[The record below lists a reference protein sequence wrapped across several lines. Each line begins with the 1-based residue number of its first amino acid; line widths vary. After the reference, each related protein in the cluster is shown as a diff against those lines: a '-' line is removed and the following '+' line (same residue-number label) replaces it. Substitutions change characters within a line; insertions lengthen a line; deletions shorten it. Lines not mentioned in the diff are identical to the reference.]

1 MPTLGEIEA
10 MMTATRDR
18 AKDERLG
25 PDTRRPQVQGCAEGS
40 RVTGIVEA
48 ERLASSY
55 PAPKARGA
63 LRWVLVVAS
72 AAILTGCGFCM
83 TTQCR
88 GRPFGP
94 VPWTLTQ
101 GWSEPVSYRAA
112 ARAPPTA
119 SLRFNFFFTL
129 HQLVV

>member
-1 MPTLGEIEA
+1 MPALGEIEA
-10 MMTATRDR
+10 MMAATRDR
-18 AKDERLG
+18 PQDERLD
-25 PDTRRPQVQGCAEGS
+25 PDTRRLQVQDCAEGS
-40 RVTGIVEA
+40 RVTGIAEA

-55 PAPKARGA
+55 PAATACGA
-63 LRWVLVVAS
+63 LWWVLVLAS

-88 GRPFGP
+88 GRPFVP

-101 GWSEPVSYRAA
+101 GWSEPVSYSVA

-119 SLRFNFFFTL
+119 
-129 HQLVV
+129 